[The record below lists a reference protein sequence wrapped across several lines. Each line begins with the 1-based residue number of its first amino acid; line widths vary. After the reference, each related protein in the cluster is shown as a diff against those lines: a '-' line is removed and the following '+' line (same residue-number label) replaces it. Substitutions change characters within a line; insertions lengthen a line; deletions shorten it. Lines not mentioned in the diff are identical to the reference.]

1 MNLPLACL
9 LVILPCASGY
19 PVDEEILKR
28 QQFAEEKQRNAQER
42 AQLSL
47 EIQQLAQERQQLA
60 QDRSEMANIMA
71 KLQNAVHESSP
82 QRYTRQSEGVAF
94 SVWLDHSA
102 TLGPSQVIRFNRV
115 ITNEGSGYNVHSGVF
130 TCPQAG
136 MYLFAFMDLQGG
148 NTVVLRLQQGDVVE
162 IEEQYGNH
170 VEGYGTLGLTSFTG
184 VLLYP

>member
-1 MNLPLACL
+1 M
-9 LVILPCASGY
+9 I
-19 PVDEEILKR
+19 E
-28 QQFAEEKQRNAQER
+28 QETYV
-42 AQLSL
+42 Q
-47 EIQQLAQERQQLA
+47 
-60 QDRSEMANIMA
+60 
-71 KLQNAVHESSP
+71 
-82 QRYTRQSEGVAF
+82 
-94 SVWLDHSA
+94 
-102 TLGPSQVIRFNRV
+102 V

-136 MYLFAFMDLQGG
+136 IEAMRGITAQLVVNGTPKIHGVADPFHDHQDLQGG